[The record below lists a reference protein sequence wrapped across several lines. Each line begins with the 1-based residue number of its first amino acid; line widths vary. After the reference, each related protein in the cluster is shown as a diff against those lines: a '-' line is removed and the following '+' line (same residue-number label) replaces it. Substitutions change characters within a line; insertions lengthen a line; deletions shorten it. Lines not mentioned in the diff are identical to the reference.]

1 MIQKKDVPTEFVQI
15 PRSHIFAAK
24 RTLYTRTEG
33 EEKEEL
39 HYLQKLGPNKAM
51 TLDKSVIVHMQ
62 PNDEVFACNI
72 VKNSVDIKQAS

>member
-1 MIQKKDVPTEFVQI
+1 
-15 PRSHIFAAK
+15 
-24 RTLYTRTEG
+24 
-33 EEKEEL
+33 
-39 HYLQKLGPNKAM
+39 M

>member
-33 EEKEEL
+33 EEKE
-39 HYLQKLGPNKAM
+39 
-51 TLDKSVIVHMQ
+51 
-62 PNDEVFACNI
+62 
-72 VKNSVDIKQAS
+72 